1 MILQFLFVGGR
12 FFLERCLTFGS
23 SSSPGIYDDLAELI
37 VCLVLHI
44 LSWKRDMICRQL
56 DDTIFLGNKDDTVT
70 WYTTYKDVCRELRV
84 RVAPEV
90 AAKAFGVTQKGS
102 VLGLIFDLESFTW
115 SMDWEKALKLI
126 RLLHLIATDRKLL
139 QRDLGKITGK
149 INFYMDIFL
158 GR

>member
-1 MILQFLFVGGR
+1 M
-12 FFLERCLTFGS
+12 
-23 SSSPGIYDDLAELI
+23 
-37 VCLVLHI
+37 CLVLHI
-44 LSWKRDMICRQL
+44 LNWKRDTICRQL

-70 WYTTYKDVCRELRV
+70 WYTTYKEVCQELKV
-84 RVAPEV
+84 HVAPEV

-139 QRDLGKITGK
+139 QRDLAKITGK
-149 INFYMDIFL
+149 INFYMDISH